1 MKKILFNT
9 PFITGQEIKYIRDVF
24 KQNIF
29 YGNSKFTKLCEREIS
44 KIINSKYVLLTD
56 SCTSALEISALIS
69 KKDIS
74 DEVIMPS
81 YTFTSTAS
89 AFAKAGFKIKF
100 AEIDPLTAM
109 IDPKDV
115 KRKIT
120 KKTRALVIVH
130 YAGFKAEIRELKKI
144 CDSNELI
151 LIEDAAQG
159 FGSFFNKKAIGTF
172 GQIGCFSFHETKN
185 IHAGLSGAIVLRNK
199 ADYERAIHIR
209 ERGTN
214 RHDVITGQSKKYS
227 WVELGGSYYPT
238 ELNAAFLY
246 AQLREIKKNLKQ
258 RKTIYN
264 EYYENLLFLKENN
277 YLYFNEFE
285 KEYVTNYHAFFVI
298 LKSAST
304 CQKLR
309 KFLLKFKIQAFIG
322 YVPLHSSPM
331 GIKLGNN
338 KSDLPITESLS
349 KKILR
354 LPLHNKMKKK
364 DALFVSTKILSFFR
378 IN

>member
-1 MKKILFNT
+1 MKKIPFNT

-29 YGNSKFTKLCEREIS
+29 YGNSKFTKLCENKIS
-44 KIINSKYVLLTD
+44 KSINSKYVLLTD
-56 SCTSALEISALIS
+56 SCTSALEIAALIS
-69 KKDIS
+69 KKSIS

-81 YTFTSTAS
+81 YTFTSTAA
-89 AFAKAGFKIKF
+89 AFLKAGFKIRF
-100 AEIDPLTAM
+100 AEIDPFTAM

-115 KRKIT
+115 IQKIT
-120 KKTRALVIVH
+120 KKTRALVVVH
-130 YAGFKAEIRELKKI
+130 YAGFKAEITELKKI
-144 CDSNELI
+144 CSTHGLI

-159 FGSFFNKKAIGTF
+159 FGSFFNKKAIGTL
-172 GQIGCFSFHETKN
+172 GDIGCFSFHETKN
-185 IHAGLSGAIVLRNK
+185 IHAGLSGAIILRNK
-199 ADYERAIHIR
+199 NDYIRAIHIR

-214 RHDVITGQSKKYS
+214 RQDVITGQSKKYS

-238 ELNAAFLY
+238 EINAAFLY
-246 AQLREIKKNLKQ
+246 AQLKQVKKNLKQ
-258 RKTIYN
+258 RKAIYN
-264 EYYENLLFLKENN
+264 EYYKNLLFLKKNK

-285 KEYVTNYHAFFVI
+285 KGYVSNYHAFFII
-298 LKSAST
+298 LKSTST

-309 KFLLKFKIQAFIG
+309 KYLLKFKIHAFIG

-331 GIKLGNN
+331 GIKLGNK
-338 KSDLPITESLS
+338 KSDLPISEIVS

-364 DALFVSTKILSFFR
+364 DALFVSAKILDFFET
-378 IN
+378 N